1 MYNTYKITPTTL
13 NYKTYQD
20 LSQDIKKNLHKLP
33 KDIDLVVGV
42 PRSGMT
48 PAYMIGLMLS
58 KQVCSLREFIS
69 GDYKVL
75 ATHRIKLND
84 NIKNILIV
92 DDSINS
98 GKASLDVKQAIQEA
112 KLDQQFNITYLAVY
126 YRDDNHK
133 NFIDIGLERVPSPRV
148 FQWNYLN
155 HCFLQD
161 AAFDIDGV
169 LCFDPTPE
177 ENDDGPKYK
186 NFILNARPLFIPQ
199 YKIPYIITSRL
210 EQYRPETEEWLKK
223 NNVQYDHLIMLS
235 GYTAEQRRKL
245 NLHAKFKAEQYKNL
259 PDIQLF
265 IESDKRQAQEISN
278 LTGKLCF
285 CASTDELFGKK

>member
-1 MYNTYKITPTTL
+1 MYNTYKITPNTL
-13 NYKTYQD
+13 NYKTYED
-20 LSQDIKKNLHKLP
+20 LSLDIKRNLYKLP
-33 KDIDLVVGV
+33 INIDLVVGV
-42 PRSGMT
+42 PRSGMI
-48 PAYMIGLMLS
+48 PAYMLGLMLS

-69 GDYKVL
+69 GDYKTL
-75 ATHRIKLND
+75 ATHRIRLNT

-98 GKASLDVKQAIQEA
+98 GKASLDVKHAIEES
-112 KLDQQFNITYLAVY
+112 KLNQKFNITYMAVY
-126 YRDDNHK
+126 YRDDNYK
-133 NFIDIGLERVPSPRV
+133 QFIDIALEKVPSPRL

-169 LCFDPTPE
+169 LCIDPTNE

-186 NFILNARPLFIPQ
+186 NFLLNAKPLFIPQ

-223 NNVQYDHLIMLS
+223 NNVQYDHLIMLK
-235 GYTAEQRRKL
+235 GYTAEERRKL

-259 PDIQLF
+259 SDIQLF
-265 IESDKRQAQEISN
+265 IESDRKQAQEIAK
-278 LTGKLCF
+278 LTKKICF
-285 CASTDELFGKK
+285 CASTDELFNN